1 MNHRASWLPWPSYDF
16 CGDSCFYQDLTVGAG
31 AELVVA
37 RWNASG
43 RWIERMD
50 YGCFRKEIHGSQIF
64 SIEIIFPLA
73 GHNAFTSQATVDRS
87 AWSVATS
94 CLLWLWFNGGCL
106 IFQKFSKLW
115 GFPEKALY
123 LLANNLT
130 CTSLA
135 PKPWGAMVSCMF
147 PEVYF
152 SKGQIKGP
160 FWSWWHLPRASMCK
174 TYSL

>member
-1 MNHRASWLPWPSYDF
+1 MTFVVTAVSTKIWR
-16 CGDSCFYQDLTVGAG
+16 VGAG

-50 YGCFRKEIHGSQIF
+50 YGFFRKEIHGFQIF
-64 SIEIIFPLA
+64 STEITFPPA
-73 GHNAFTSQATVDRS
+73 GHNASTSQTTIGGS
-87 AWSVATS
+87 AQSVATS

-115 GFPEKALY
+115 RFPEKALY
-123 LLANNLT
+123 LLANNPT
-130 CTSLA
+130 CISLA
-135 PKPWGAMVSCMF
+135 PKPWGAMDSCMF
-147 PEVYF
+147 PKVYF

-160 FWSWWHLPRASMCK
+160 FWSWWHLPRASTYK